1 MAPEILEGKEKY
13 DNRCD
18 LWSIGIII
26 YQLYFN
32 KYPYKAITE
41 VALLNNIKKLGQ
53 KILKKTNNEDLNNL
67 IRGLLVYD
75 SDKRLSCDKY
85 FEHSF
90 FCSEQ
95 KRIKE
100 YYKKYYDIRI
110 GKGSFGKVYKAIEK
124 KSKELRAIKII
135 ELDENEN
142 EIANAFIEGLKNM
155 KICSNDNKNLYSI
168 RLIF

>member
-32 KYPYKAITE
+32 EYPYKAITE

-85 FEHSF
+85 FEHS
-90 FCSEQ
+90 
-95 KRIKE
+95 KE
-100 YYKKYYDIRI
+100 YYKKYYDISERI

-142 EIANAFIEGLKNM
+142 EIANAFIEGFKKYENM
-155 KICSNDNKNLYSI
+155 L
-168 RLIF
+168 